1 MPSEIT
7 MPQLSDTMTE
17 GTVVK
22 WLKKE
27 GDKVKEGEII
37 AEVET
42 DKATMEWESTDSG
55 TLAVI
60 VAKEGDKVKVGDAI
74 AVLATSGEDA
84 AQVKR
89 DYKAKP
95 GSASSGAPAP
105 TAQSASPQGASKSEA
120 ETAGYD
126 PILAG
131 REQSRRELT
140 QSADSHTSE
149 SLARSATATIE
160 SHGPRGNG
168 HGVEDR
174 IRISPLARRIAQE
187 RGVDVSQ
194 IRGTGPGGRIVQA
207 DILSFAEGKTA
218 AAPSRSSQ
226 PSTAAASGAG
236 RTQAPA
242 PLPQRIPSG
251 QKEVIALN
259 KMRSTIA
266 LRLQQSKQQI
276 PHFYETIDIDVEA
289 LSSLREKVNQQ
300 LEKQNVRLSIS
311 DFVNKAI
318 ASTLVLHP
326 NVNAHFNG
334 QKNEIT
340 RFGDVNLGIAVAL
353 PDGLI
358 VPVLRNIN
366 QMGLR
371 EIRQRSQ
378 DLAERARGGKLKQDE
393 LTGATFSVSTLGA
406 YGIREFSAIIN
417 PPEVGI
423 LAVGAAEKR
432 PVIRDDQVIA
442 RTMMSVT
449 LSVDHRAVDGATAAD
464 FLRTLRSMLEEPG
477 MMLM

>member
-22 WLKKE
+22 WFKKE
-27 GDKVKEGEII
+27 GDKVKEGEHI
-37 AEVET
+37 ADVET

-84 AQVKR
+84 NAVKRQYQVKPR
-89 DYKAKP
+89 AEAR
-95 GSASSGAPAP
+95 GSSAQPSPA
-105 TAQSASPQGASKSEA
+105 PQGASTSKS
-120 ETAGYD
+120 ETAGHD
-126 PILAG
+126 PIAEG

-140 QSADSHTSE
+140 QSAESQTSE
-149 SLARSATATIE
+149 SLARGATATIE
-160 SHGPRGNG
+160 SRGPRGNG
-168 HGVEDR
+168 HDVEDR
-174 IRISPLARRIAQE
+174 VRISPLARRIAQE

-194 IRGTGPGGRIVQA
+194 IRGSGPGGRIVQA
-207 DILSFAEGKTA
+207 DVVAFAEGKHGSA
-218 AAPSRSSQ
+218 PAPAPSAPT
-226 PSTAAASGAG
+226 PSGVG
-236 RTQAPA
+236 RTSAPSA
-242 PLPQRIPSG
+242 PLPQRVPSG

-259 KMRSTIA
+259 KMRATIA

-276 PHFYETIDIDVEA
+276 PHFYETIDIDVEG
-289 LSSLREKVNQQ
+289 LSSVREKLNQQ

-318 ASTLVLHP
+318 ASALLLHP
-326 NVNAHFNG
+326 TVNSHFNG

-378 DLAERARGGKLKQDE
+378 DLAERARAGKLKQDE
-393 LTGATFSVSTLGA
+393 LTGATFTVSTLGA
-406 YGIREFSAIIN
+406 YGVREFSAIIN

-432 PVIRDDQVIA
+432 AAVRGDHLVA

-449 LSVDHRAVDGATAAD
+449 LSVDHRVVDGATAAE
-464 FLRTLRSMLEEPG
+464 FLRTLKSMLEEPG